1 MIVMKRQTAIKII
14 IDILMTLALLFLM
27 GYPFWGERAHEW
39 IGTGLFVLFIL
50 HHILNRQWYSKL
62 CKGKYPLVRCFTI
75 IINILLMLAMLG
87 LMVSSI
93 ILSNH
98 VFTFVPLSGMI
109 SVARTMHMTSSY
121 GGYLLM
127 SLHLGLHWGMI
138 LSMIRKHL
146 HLEKST
152 MRQHLFS
159 IIGLLVALYGL
170 YALIQR
176 NILDYLFIRTAFVF
190 FDFNE
195 PIFLFYMDYLAIMG
209 TFIFISCFYLVLSD
223 YKKR

>member
-1 MIVMKRQTAIKII
+1 
-14 IDILMTLALLFLM
+14 
-27 GYPFWGERAHEW
+27 
-39 IGTGLFVLFIL
+39 
-50 HHILNRQWYSKL
+50 
-62 CKGKYPLVRCFTI
+62 
-75 IINILLMLAMLG
+75 MLAMLG
-87 LMVSSI
+87 LMVSGI

-209 TFIFISCFYLVLSD
+209 TFIFISYTLMSLLR
-223 YKKR
+223 KRPINSSH